1 MRRVLRIE
9 APDVLPSRTAVLYRA
24 GVPADRKP
32 SERVLGLAAR
42 ATELFLREAEPVG
55 LLEELSLD
63 ELLAVHREGRERGE
77 PSVLERV
84 APQAARLALFAATL
98 GEPVCTRIRT
108 LFDEGD
114 APLGFLLDAVASEA
128 AAALAEELGDAFH
141 AEAGPA
147 GLSVLAYS
155 PGYCGWPVTGQRPL
169 FARLAPGEIGI
180 SLGESALMSPVKSVS
195 GVLVEAPPRA
205 HRFRPDFAFCDLCA
219 DRTCLP
225 RMASLRAPAATPAE
239 GDEPWTP

>member
-9 APDVLPSRTAVLYRA
+9 ASDVLPSRTAVLLRA
-24 GVPADRKP
+24 GVPADRNP
-32 SERVLGLAAR
+32 SARVLGLAAK
-42 ATELFLREAEPVG
+42 ATELFLREAGPVAV
-55 LLEELSLD
+55 LEEVPLA
-63 ELLAVHREGRERGE
+63 ELLDLCRDERSADE
-77 PSVLERV
+77 PSVLEQV
-84 APQAARLALFAATL
+84 APQSSRLALFAATL
-98 GEPVCTRIRT
+98 GEPVCARIRA

-128 AAALAEELGDAFH
+128 AAALAEELADAFRV
-141 AEAGPA
+141 EGGVP
-147 GLSVLAYS
+147 GLAVLAYS

-169 FARLAPGEIGI
+169 FARLAPGEIGV

-195 GVLVEAPPRA
+195 GVLVEAPARA

-225 RMASLRAPAATPAE
+225 RMASLRAPAGTPAE
-239 GDEPWTP
+239 GGEPWTS